1 MPVEVADPIAAMS
14 ASTVA
19 MQHSLTELTDEQA
32 HAPSL
37 LPGWTRGHV
46 LTHVARNADALVNLV
61 TSARTRRHIAMYPSR
76 AERDAAIEAGAR
88 RPADDLRG
96 DVAASHQRLVSALN
110 SMGEPDWTQTI
121 RYGADDREGQ
131 ATLIPELR
139 RSEVEIHHVD
149 LGLGYTLAH
158 WPADFVEPTLDR
170 VAADFDGRADAPPLT
185 LVAND
190 ERQWKVRGGGQ
201 VVSGPAPA
209 LLGWLIG
216 RTDGVGL
223 TTEGELPKR
232 GVWR

>member
-1 MPVEVADPIAAMS
+1 MPVDVADSIAAMS

-32 HAPSL
+32 HAASL

-61 TSARTRRHIAMYPSR
+61 TSARTRRHIAMYPGR
-76 AERDAAIEAGAR
+76 AERDAAIEAGAG
-88 RPADDLRG
+88 RPATELRADVESAQARLLTAAGGLSDD
-96 DVAASHQRLVSALN
+96 
-110 SMGEPDWTQTI
+110 DWQQPI
-121 RYGADDREGQ
+121 RYGADDRTGP
-131 ATLIPELR
+131 ATLIPTLR

-149 LGLGYTLAH
+149 LDLGYTRAH

-170 VAADFDGRADAPPLT
+170 VAADFDGRAEAPPLT
-185 LVAND
+185 LVSND
-190 ERQWKVRGGGQ
+190 ERHWKVRGGGQ

-216 RTDGVGL
+216 RTDGAGL
-223 TTEGELPKR
+223 TTEGELPKL
-232 GVWR
+232 GAWR